1 MYDAI
6 FKFRSYEDSS
16 LSYTG
21 IDKHSELDKYVGGFD
36 TVITTSEF
44 EEMR

>member
-1 MYDAI
+1 MMQFSNSEVMKI
-6 FKFRSYEDSS
+6 Q
-16 LSYTG
+16 G